1 MKKWSTYF
9 FSEKGLTLIEI
20 LASITILFIV
30 IMSLLSFFVQSSRTN
45 TTSKKIADATYV
57 AEGCM
62 EEISNSVTASGSID
76 TLNLNGYKKIVGT
89 TSNYEKYPNTTGH
102 YIFIEIVPKDNPLV
116 TVRVKVYKDSS
127 KSSLEAQME
136 NLLAWKQ
143 P

>member
-57 AEGCM
+57 AESCM
-62 EEISNSVTASGSID
+62 EEISNSVTTSKSID
-76 TLNLNGYKKIVGT
+76 TLILNGYKKIVGT
-89 TSNYEKYPNTTGH
+89 TSNYEKDPNTTGH
-102 YIFIEIVPKDNPLV
+102 YIFIEIVPKDPLV

-127 KSSLEAQME
+127 KLNLEAQME